1 MSETNLNL
9 VNDLPETLPEELFDI
24 LPEDEKNSEFIA
36 VTIKTFAKD
45 AWDRFRK
52 NKLALIGLIYLVIII
67 ILAIVVPMVAPYQ
80 FDTQDMTNRN
90 ALPSLAHWFGTD
102 KLGRD
107 IFVRI
112 MYGARVSLSIA
123 FATAAINLVIGVLYG
138 GIAGYIGGKVDMVM
152 MRIID
157 IIYAVPSLIYVVLI
171 LLVFGDS
178 IGSMMLAI
186 CLTSWIGMARQ
197 VRTQIMSL
205 KEMEFSLAAKVLG
218 ASNSRILL
226 RHLIINALG
235 PIIVSLTMMVPGAIF
250 TEASLSFIG
259 IGLNPSIPSWGKLA
273 NDCRALLFTQ
283 PIQIIWPVAAI
294 SLTILALNFV
304 GDGIGEA
311 FQARTR

>member
-1 MSETNLNL
+1 MSEINMNFAD
-9 VNDLPETLPEELFDI
+9 DLFEKLPEE
-24 LPEDEKNSEFIA
+24 EKNSEFIA
-36 VTIKTFAKD
+36 VEIKTFARD
-45 AWDRFRK
+45 AWDRFKR
-52 NKLALIGLIYLVIII
+52 NKLALAGLIFLIVVIL
-67 ILAIVVPMVAPYQ
+67 LAILVPMFSPYQ
-80 FDTQDMTNRN
+80 YDTQDMMNRN
-90 ALPSLAHWFGTD
+90 ALPSLAHPFGTD
-102 KLGRD
+102 KLGQD
-107 IFVRI
+107 ILVRI

-123 FATAAINLVIGVLYG
+123 FATAAINLVIGILYG
-138 GIAGYIGGKVDMVM
+138 GIAGYVGGKVDMVM

-171 LLVFGDS
+171 RLVFGDS

-197 VRTQIMSL
+197 VRAQLMSL
-205 KEMEFSLAAKVLG
+205 KEMEFSLAAKVIG
-218 ASNSRILL
+218 ASHTRILL
-226 RHLIINALG
+226 KHLVINALG

-250 TEASLSFIG
+250 TEASMSFIG
-259 IGLNPSIPSWGKLA
+259 IGLNPSVPSWGKLA
-273 NDCRALLFTQ
+273 NDCRSIIFTN

>member
-1 MSETNLNL
+1 MSEANLKINEQM
-9 VNDLPETLPEELFDI
+9 NITDDLFEK
-24 LPEDEKNSEFIA
+24 LPEDEKNAEFIA
-36 VTIKTFAKD
+36 ITLKTFAKD
-45 AWDRFRK
+45 AWDRFRR
-52 NKLALIGLIYLVIII
+52 NKLALMGLIFLVVII
-67 ILAIVVPMVAPYQ
+67 ILAIVVPMVAPFQ
-80 FDTQDMTNRN
+80 FDTQDMANRN
-90 ALPSLAHWFGTD
+90 ALPSLVHPFGTD

-112 MYGARVSLSIA
+112 MYGARVSLSIG
-123 FATAAINLVIGVLYG
+123 FSTAAINLVIGVLYG
-138 GIAGYIGGKVDMVM
+138 GISGYVGGKVDMVM

-259 IGLNPSIPSWGKLA
+259 IGLNPAIPSWGKLA
-273 NDCRALLFTQ
+273 NDCRALVFNQ
-283 PIQIIWPVAAI
+283 PIQIIWPVMAI

>member
-1 MSETNLNL
+1 MSEKNL
-9 VNDLPETLPEELFDI
+9 VLTDDLFEKLPEE
-24 LPEDEKNSEFIA
+24 EKNSEFIA
-36 VTIKTFAKD
+36 VATKTFAKD

-52 NKLALIGLIYLVIII
+52 NKLALAGLIFLIVMIL
-67 ILAIVVPMVAPYQ
+67 LAIIVPQVAPYK
-80 FDTQDMTNRN
+80 FDTQDMANRN
-90 ALPSLAHWFGTD
+90 AMPSLQHLFGTD

-107 IFVRI
+107 IFVRV
-112 MYGARVSLSIA
+112 MYGARVSLAIGFS
-123 FATAAINLVIGVLYG
+123 TAAINLVIGILYG
-138 GIAGYIGGKVDMVM
+138 GISGYVGGRVDMIM
-152 MRIID
+152 MRIVD

-205 KEMEFSLAAKVLG
+205 KEMEFSLAAKVIG
-218 ASNSRILL
+218 ASNTRILL

-250 TEASLSFIG
+250 TEASLSFVG
-259 IGLNPSIPSWGKLA
+259 IGLNPAIPSWGKLA
-273 NDCRALLFTQ
+273 NDCRQLIFTQ
-283 PIQIIWPVAAI
+283 PIQVIWPVAAI

>member
-1 MSETNLNL
+1 M
-9 VNDLPETLPEELFDI
+9 I
-24 LPEDEKNSEFIA
+24 L
-36 VTIKTFAKD
+36 
-45 AWDRFRK
+45 
-52 NKLALIGLIYLVIII
+52 
-67 ILAIVVPMVAPYQ
+67 LAIIVPQVAPYK
-80 FDTQDMTNRN
+80 FDTQDMANRN
-90 ALPSLAHWFGTD
+90 AMPSLQHLFGTD

-107 IFVRI
+107 IFVRV
-112 MYGARVSLSIA
+112 MYGARVSLAIGFS
-123 FATAAINLVIGVLYG
+123 TAAINLVIGILYG
-138 GIAGYIGGKVDMVM
+138 GISGYVGGRVDMIM
-152 MRIID
+152 MRIVD

-205 KEMEFSLAAKVLG
+205 KEMEFSLAAKVIG
-218 ASNSRILL
+218 ASNTRILL

-250 TEASLSFIG
+250 TEASLSFVG
-259 IGLNPSIPSWGKLA
+259 IGLNPAIPSWGKLA
-273 NDCRALLFTQ
+273 NDCRQLIFTQ
-283 PIQIIWPVAAI
+283 PIQVIWPVAAI